1 MDFLLTL
8 VLLYLAYRFFY
19 KGRVLDRGDRHEPP
33 ARQRDEDRRRPP
45 ADDDEGEY
53 TDYEEVK

>member
-1 MDFLLTL
+1 MDLLLTL
-8 VLLYLAYRFFY
+8 VLIYLAYRFFY

-33 ARQRDEDRRRPP
+33 RHRRDEDYHRPP
-45 ADDDEGEY
+45 DEDDEGEY